1 MEETAR
7 LPQAIYAKEED
18 QKWWRCE
25 ENKTLEIWG
34 ADVFPSV
41 WLNYTRVKYN
51 FKIYVG
57 WIRMSLENTLLPN
70 ILIHCLLALLA
81 VRGRTV

>member
-1 MEETAR
+1 MEDSAR
-7 LPQAIYAKEED
+7 LPQASYAKEED

-25 ENKTLEIWG
+25 ENKTLEIWS

-41 WLNYTRVKYN
+41 WLNCTRVKYEYN

-57 WIRMSLENTLLPN
+57 WIRMSLEYT
-70 ILIHCLLALLA
+70 LLALLV